1 MKIHLIN
8 SPVKNRAKISSL
20 MYDNYPPLGVLYIA
34 GYLRHYEPS
43 LDIKVTDGLLEGW
56 DNTLQEIRNFEPDVV
71 CISFLTPIAISAYA
85 LANEIKGINPSIRTV
100 MGGPHATALPAEAF
114 ERSLCDYVVIGEGEQ
129 TALELIRALGQ
140 PQGIEAVNGIVW
152 KKGSEIVQNPVRPFI
167 EPLDSIPYPA
177 RDLIDIKRYRG
188 WFYIKNPPETTFT
201 MSRGC
206 AFNCNFCSN
215 AVWKSSKPVLR
226 FRSPAKIVDEM
237 QSLKEQGFHSLFDT
251 SDEFNNKLEH
261 AIAICREILNRNL
274 KIAWRTSL
282 RAQPISEELV
292 KLMAESG
299 CWWVQLG
306 IESGNQRTLDGIG
319 KKINLD
325 QVEHALE
332 LLNKYKIRVFGLF
345 MLFHFWEEDGRLF
358 SEGVDEAQKTLAYI
372 RKLIKK
378 KLLAYVSTN
387 ITTPY
392 PGSPLFSIARR
403 HDLFQKDI
411 DNHWDRWH
419 TDEDLLAHIPGVTKK
434 QATKVYFQ
442 GTLIRSYC
450 YLKSGEWRMSDV
462 PLVFSRAARVLA
474 MRAFGSKTV

>member
-1 MKIHLIN
+1 
-8 SPVKNRAKISSL
+8 
-20 MYDNYPPLGVLYIA
+20 MYDNYPPLGILYIA

-43 LDIKVTDGLLEGW
+43 LEIKVTDGLLEGW
-56 DNTLQEIRNFEPDVV
+56 DNTLREIRNFNPDVV
-71 CISFLTPIAISAYA
+71 LVSFLTPIAVSAYA
-85 LANEIKGINPSIRTV
+85 LINEIKAIRSSIYTV
-100 MGGPHATALPAEAF
+100 IGGPHATALPGEAF
-114 ERSLCDYVVIGEGEQ
+114 ECSLCDAVVIGEGEH

-140 PQGIEAVNGIVW
+140 SQNVEMVSGIAW
-152 KKGSEIVQNPVRPFI
+152 KKGLEIVRNPMRPFI

-177 RDLIDIKRYRG
+177 RDLVDIKRYKG

-226 FRSPAKIVDEM
+226 FRSPVQIVDEM

-251 SDEFNNKLEH
+251 SDEFNNKLDH
-261 AIAICREILNRNL
+261 AIAICREILDRKL
-274 KIAWRTSL
+274 QISWRTSL

-292 KLMAESG
+292 RLMAESG

-306 IESGNQRTLDGIG
+306 IESGNQKTLDGIG
-319 KKINLD
+319 KKITLA

-345 MLFHFWEEDGRLF
+345 MLFHFWEEDGGLC
-358 SEGVDEAQKTLAYI
+358 SEGVKEAQQTLAYI
-372 RKLIKK
+372 RKLVGK

-392 PGSPLFSIARR
+392 PGSLLYPIARK
-403 HDLFQKDI
+403 HGLFQNDI
-411 DNHWDRWH
+411 DQHWDRWH
-419 TDEDLLAHIPGVTKK
+419 TDEDVLVHMPGVTKK

-442 GTLIRSYC
+442 GSLIRSYC
-450 YLKSGEWRMSDV
+450 YLKSGEWRISDV
-462 PLVFSRAARVLA
+462 PLLFSRAARVLA
-474 MRAFGSKTV
+474 MRVMGFHPV